1 LGSVERSVIIRGDY
15 CFTVA
20 TDDNAED
27 RFEDGH
33 LLLLS
38 DLLLICR
45 TKTQD
50 EISRNVDGNISTHWL
65 LFPPLA
71 VRHVIATD
79 ATQADQ
85 GNNNF
90 RLYNVCP
97 QLRLHFVAM
106 L

>member
-1 LGSVERSVIIRGDY
+1 M
-15 CFTVA
+15 A

-71 VRHVIATD
+71 VRHVIAAD

-85 GNNNF
+85 GKNN
-90 RLYNVCP
+90 Y
-97 QLRLHFVAM
+97 QLCDLIIRFDRICCNALIWTCIYIFVKM
-106 L
+106 